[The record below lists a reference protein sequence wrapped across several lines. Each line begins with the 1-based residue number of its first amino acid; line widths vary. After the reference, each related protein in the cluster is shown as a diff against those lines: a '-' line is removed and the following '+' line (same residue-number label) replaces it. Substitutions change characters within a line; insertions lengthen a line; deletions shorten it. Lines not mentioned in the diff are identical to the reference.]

1 MATVEKVIIV
11 GSGPAGWTAG
21 LYNARANM
29 SPLLFAGTPK
39 PPDVLPGGQ
48 LMTTTEV
55 ENYPGFENGIMGPDL
70 MAIMRK
76 QAERFGCR
84 VVEKDVTNVDFTER
98 PFRIWSGDIEYHTWT
113 VIIATGA
120 RPRRL
125 GIAGE
130 NDFFGRGVSS
140 CAVCDGAF
148 FRDKTVCIVG
158 GGDSSMEEATYLTH
172 HASKVSVIHRRNE
185 LRASKIMQQRAFDN
199 PKIEFVWDTTITE
212 VIGNT
217 LVEGVRLLNKN
228 TDMESILPVDGMF
241 LAIGHIPNTD
251 LFEGHIHL
259 NDEGYIKVTE
269 HQETNING
277 VFAAG
282 DCHDHTWRQ
291 AITAAGFG
299 CAAALAAERYLGGI
313 ESNNEE

>member
-148 FRDKTVCIVG
+148 FRDNVRIRSKSASTERPVSNT
-158 GGDSSMEEATYLTH
+158 SSTIPTFCGCMRSTATGWESVLYTKMAIQWSYIPSTEE
-172 HASKVSVIHRRNE
+172 HR
-185 LRASKIMQQRAFDN
+185 
-199 PKIEFVWDTTITE
+199 PYP
-212 VIGNT
+212 
-217 LVEGVRLLNKN
+217 EGR
-228 TDMESILPVDGMF
+228 
-241 LAIGHIPNTD
+241 
-251 LFEGHIHL
+251 
-259 NDEGYIKVTE
+259 
-269 HQETNING
+269 
-277 VFAAG
+277 
-282 DCHDHTWRQ
+282 
-291 AITAAGFG
+291 
-299 CAAALAAERYLGGI
+299 
-313 ESNNEE
+313 